1 MNFSAHEVIKR
12 VNGLNS
18 VSTLNKWAKFVQK
31 NCCHEFPTLDIP
43 FESYQN
49 HQREIRHKQARGYTL
64 DDVQKFQQVAYLI
77 KDVGREEALRRV
89 FDPNYQLEQLNH
101 HDLMIKIVQKV
112 EEKQMN
118 MRQGIDQL
126 KEENDKLSLKVH
138 ELERKVSRL
147 NEVLSNQ
154 TSGWFRNK
162 RKEPK

>member
-1 MNFSAHEVIKR
+1 MNISSHEVIER
-12 VNGLNS
+12 VDGLNS
-18 VSTLNKWAKFVQK
+18 VSTLNKWANFVQK
-31 NCCHEFPTLDIP
+31 NFCHEFPTLDIP
-43 FESYQN
+43 FESYQS

-64 DDVQKFQQVAYLI
+64 DDVQKFQQVAHLI
-77 KDVGREEALRRV
+77 KDIGREEALRRV

-118 MRQGIDQL
+118 MRQGIHQL
-126 KEENDKLSLKVH
+126 KVENDKLSLKVH
-138 ELERKVSRL
+138 ELERKISRL